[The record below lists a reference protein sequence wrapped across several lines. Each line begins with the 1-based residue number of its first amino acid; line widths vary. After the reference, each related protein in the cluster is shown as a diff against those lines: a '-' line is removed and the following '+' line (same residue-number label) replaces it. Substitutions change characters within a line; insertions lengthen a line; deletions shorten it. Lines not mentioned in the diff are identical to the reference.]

1 MEFFIY
7 ILYSPSS
14 NKYYI
19 GYSKDPNKRL
29 KEHNSYQDKSKFTAK
44 HQPWDL
50 KAYFSVSDNA
60 GNAMRVERFIK
71 KQKSRRFIRD
81 IIINQQSSDY
91 LHSIIKKALS

>member
-29 KEHNSYQDKSKFTAK
+29 KEHNSY
-44 HQPWDL
+44 
-50 KAYFSVSDNA
+50 
-60 GNAMRVERFIK
+60 
-71 KQKSRRFIRD
+71 
-81 IIINQQSSDY
+81 
-91 LHSIIKKALS
+91 